1 MFAQQI
7 GYNDISEAQRPVF
20 SSAHAQEEEEKEE
33 EEKFPVSVRNK
44 CIEFEQV
51 PYLLSA
57 LTW

>member
-7 GYNDISEAQRPVF
+7 GYNNISEAQRPVF

-44 CIEFEQV
+44 CIVF
-51 PYLLSA
+51 
-57 LTW
+57 